1 MIRATVRHRQGDF
14 ALDVAFEAG
23 GGVTA
28 LFGPSG
34 SGKTS
39 LVQMLA
45 GLTRPQNAIIRF
57 GDTVWNDTDKR
68 IFVPPHRRHI
78 GYVFQE
84 GRLFP
89 HMTARQN
96 LLYGRFFAPRGDRRI
111 SEQEV
116 VALLGIEKLL
126 GQRPVT
132 LSGGEKQRVAIGRA
146 LLSSPK
152 LILMDE
158 PLSALDRAR
167 RQEILPYIER
177 IRDEVKIPVIY
188 VSHALDEVARLAN
201 RVVLLEEGRVRAEGE
216 PHAVFPEL
224 SADLDGVAAQSLLE
238 ARIIGHDLRF
248 GLSMAAIG
256 DNTVTLQP
264 VDLPE
269 GTLVRIRV
277 PATDVMIALGR
288 HDDLSALNQLPGTI
302 ASLERQGHHVL
313 VSVDC
318 QGQRLAARVTLLSA
332 ERLRLS
338 VGKAIFAYFKAVSVD
353 VGSVYRLPVASSDET

>member
-1 MIRATVRHRQGDF
+1 MITARVRHRQGDF
-14 ALDVAFEAG
+14 ILDVAFEAG

-45 GLTRPQNAIIRF
+45 GLTRPQDALIRF
-57 GDTVWNDTDKR
+57 GDMAWNDTEKR
-68 IFVPPHRRHI
+68 VFLPPHRRRI

-96 LLYGRFFAPRGDRRI
+96 LHYGRFFAPRGEGRI
-111 SEQEV
+111 SEEEV
-116 VALLGIEKLL
+116 VSLLGIGKLL
-126 GQRPVT
+126 DQRPVT

-146 LLSSPK
+146 LLAAPR

-201 RVVLLEEGRVRAEGE
+201 RVILLEEGRVRAEGE

-224 SADLDGVAAQSLLE
+224 SSEQDGMAPQSLLE
-238 ARIIGHDLRF
+238 ATVAGHDTRF
-248 GLSMAAIG
+248 GLSMATIG
-256 DNTVTLQP
+256 DSTVTLQP
-264 VDLPE
+264 VDLPI
-269 GTLVRIRV
+269 GTPVRIRV
-277 PATDVMIALGR
+277 PSTDVMIGLER
-288 HDDLSALNQLPGTI
+288 HADLSALNQLAGTVTG
-302 ASLERQGHHVL
+302 LESQGRNVM
-313 VSVDC
+313 VSIDC
-318 QGQRLAARVTLLSA
+318 HGQRLLARITLLSA
-332 ERLRLS
+332 ERLALAP
-338 VGKAIFAYFKAVSVD
+338 GKPVFALFKAVTVD
-353 VGSVYRLPVASSDET
+353 GGSVYRAPGSGA